1 MPVEAW
7 VQQYFAQFNG
17 DAFEI
22 GVVLAVSYYLVGLT
36 GGWLFDAIR
45 RM

>member
-7 VQQYFAQFNG
+7 VQQFFAQFNAE
-17 DAFEI
+17 AFEI
-22 GVVLAVSYYLVGLT
+22 GLVLGVSYYLVGLV